1 MKIPLLG
8 DVIVVLLYL
17 LPGFVAM
24 QLYRACYPA
33 KRQSQFEIIV
43 WSLLHSFII
52 RLGIEGAAS
61 GLGYSDLDLLTPATG
76 SAIRASMIA
85 IPLVGGLA
93 WGGVLIASF
102 GIRFHIPFLRN
113 PDLQAVWPAIA
124 DSAPKE
130 NLWVL
135 VRTEQGFRYLGWVT
149 RYSFDPEAEDHDFHL
164 RPAYLVDDD
173 LLIQRDLTQGGV
185 YLNTRDVESLEMIPG
200 KQREDDLA
208 RSQKPRSR

>member
-8 DVIVVLLYL
+8 NVIVVLLYL

-24 QLYRACYPA
+24 QMYEARYPTI
-33 KRQSQFEIIV
+33 RQSQFELIV

-52 RLGIEGAAS
+52 RLGIEGTAL
-61 GLGYSDLDLLTPATG
+61 GLGYPDLDLLAPATG
-76 SAIRASMIA
+76 SAIRPAMIA

-93 WGGVLIASF
+93 WGGILIASF
-102 GIRFHIPFLRN
+102 RIRFHASFLQN
-113 PDLQAVWPAIA
+113 PNLQAVWPTIA

-130 NLWVL
+130 NLWAF
-135 VRTEQGFRYLGWVT
+135 VRTKQGFRYLGWVT
-149 RYSFDPEAEDHDFHL
+149 QYSFDPGGEDHDFHL

-173 LLIQRDLTQGGV
+173 LLIQRKLEQGGV

-200 KQREDDLA
+200 KQREDDRA
-208 RSQKPRSR
+208 RPQKPRSR